1 VAWACSLLYCAYWLA
16 GLGLERLGLERLG
29 LERLGL
35 ERLGLHLEIRHAIE
49 NSNRFEP
56 GATEMLYPAALHR

>member
-16 GLGLERLGLERLG
+16 GLG

>member
-1 VAWACSLLYCAYWLA
+1 VAWACSLLYCAFWLA
-16 GLGLERLGLERLG
+16 GLGLERLG

>member
-1 VAWACSLLYCAYWLA
+1 VAWACSLLYCAFWLA
-16 GLGLERLGLERLG
+16 ALG

>member
-16 GLGLERLGLERLG
+16 GLGLERLG

>member
-1 VAWACSLLYCAYWLA
+1 VAWACSLLYCAFWLA
-16 GLGLERLGLERLG
+16 GLGLERLRLEC
-29 LERLGL
+29 LGL

-56 GATEMLYPAALHR
+56 GATEMLHPAALHR